1 MTSGDVTL
9 PHHRI
14 LTCFVCLEQIL
25 APFQALLMPRL
36 PLASFRQSLWGLR
49 SSRGLPKSHPLSTQ
63 SEPHGS
69 PISRRNREAK
79 QKRLREKQEAL
90 EAGLARKSKSPA
102 ESGKA
107 WTPKEIVLY
116 EIPTELGEKK
126 DVSGPLPPA
135 YSPQY
140 VEAAWYPWWVREGF
154 FKPEYQAAPGH
165 RGDLFHVYPPS

>member
-90 EAGLARKSKSPA
+90 EAGLARKSKVRAQLVLGSEKLGGVGVGGLGGWGKGWRRDWLDSRCLGYTGNCIPPCLSSP
-102 ESGKA
+102 
-107 WTPKEIVLY
+107 
-116 EIPTELGEKK
+116 
-126 DVSGPLPPA
+126 
-135 YSPQY
+135 
-140 VEAAWYPWWVREGF
+140 
-154 FKPEYQAAPGH
+154 
-165 RGDLFHVYPPS
+165 